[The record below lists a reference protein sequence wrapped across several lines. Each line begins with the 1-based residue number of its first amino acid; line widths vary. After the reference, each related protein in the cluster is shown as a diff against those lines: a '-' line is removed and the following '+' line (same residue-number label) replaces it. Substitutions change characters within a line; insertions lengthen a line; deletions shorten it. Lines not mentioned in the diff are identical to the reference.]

1 MANMRRIK
9 IWSCLLR
16 MDSLWQLC
24 STHCLFT
31 LKTILIGYH
40 PQHYVNIQL
49 SPWIHPQKVRSFFIG
64 LVHLIPI
71 AGLLSCDLHSR
82 WQKNVP
88 PKKLSFRLSFS
99 LSDMT
104 NYKSAFGK
112 VCRIKNRHTFKSMP
126 ILNSAYFTECRRH
139 IVIPCG
145 KVCRIKNRHTFRIL
159 PILNSAYFKSMPILN
174 SSYHAVKYAE
184 LRIGSILKVC
194 RFVIRHITQTETQTE
209 TEANFTHQKNIYTSQ
224 NLVLI
229 TIVSTQW

>member
-1 MANMRRIK
+1 MFTSLFWTVFVTFSFRWRIENV
-9 IWSCLLR
+9 
-16 MDSLWQLC
+16 
-24 STHCLFT
+24 LF
-31 LKTILIGYH
+31 G
-40 PQHYVNIQL
+40 V
-49 SPWIHPQKVRSFFIG
+49 SPKQ
-64 LVHLIPI
+64 
-71 AGLLSCDLHSR
+71 
-82 WQKNVP
+82 
-88 PKKLSFRLSFS
+88 LSFRLSFS

-145 KVCRIKNRHTFRIL
+145 KVCRIKNRHTFKSM

-184 LRIGSILKVC
+184 LRIGILLKVC

-209 TEANFTHQKNIYTSQ
+209 TEANFTHCLEIFQSWKPYVRTNPFTNVLKNSCLSVFLPFTWLLLRATKCLAWHSKTSSCGALSECQ
-224 NLVLI
+224 YWFD
-229 TIVSTQW
+229 S